1 MIRYNIFWRLKL
13 ISKNVKLLV
22 VDDNTQIRNLI
33 CLSFKR
39 QPNVEVFEA
48 ENGAQGFEQFQ
59 TLHPD
64 IVLSDVMMPGDMDG
78 LSLCKQIKAS
88 HHPCPVILI
97 SGKGQQSDIDLGM
110 QAGADMYKVKPF
122 SPSEL
127 INIVEK
133 FAA

>member
-1 MIRYNIFWRLKL
+1 VIDKNI
-13 ISKNVKLLV
+13 KLLV
-22 VDDNTQIRNLI
+22 VDDNTQIRDLI
-33 CLSFKR
+33 RLSFKR
-39 QPNVEVFEA
+39 QPKVEVFEA
-48 ENGAQGFEQFQ
+48 ISGSQGLEQFQ
-59 TLHPD
+59 TLYPD
-64 IVLSDVMMPGDMDG
+64 IVLSDVMMPGEIDG

-88 HHPCPVILI
+88 NHPCPVILI

>member
-1 MIRYNIFWRLKL
+1 MIDKNI
-13 ISKNVKLLV
+13 KLLV
-22 VDDNTQIRNLI
+22 VDDNTQIRDLI
-33 CLSFKR
+33 RLSLKR
-39 QPNVEVFEA
+39 QPKVEVFEA
-48 ENGAQGFEQFQ
+48 ISGSQGLEQFQ
-59 TLHPD
+59 TLYPD
-64 IVLSDVMMPGDMDG
+64 IVLSDVMMPGEIDG

-88 HHPCPVILI
+88 NHPCPVILI

>member
-1 MIRYNIFWRLKL
+1 MIDKNI
-13 ISKNVKLLV
+13 KLLV
-22 VDDNTQIRNLI
+22 VDDNTQIRDLI
-33 CLSFKR
+33 RLSFKR
-39 QPNVEVFEA
+39 QPKVEVFEA
-48 ENGAQGFEQFQ
+48 ISGSQGLEQFQ
-59 TLHPD
+59 TLYPD
-64 IVLSDVMMPGDMDG
+64 IVLSDVMMPGEIDG

-88 HHPCPVILI
+88 NHPCPVILI

>member
-33 CLSFKR
+33 RLSFKR
-39 QPNVEVFEA
+39 QPKVEVFEA
-48 ENGAQGFEQFQ
+48 VSGFEGFEQFQ
-59 TLHPD
+59 ALQPD
-64 IVLSDVMMPGDMDG
+64 IVLSYVMMPGDMDR